1 MATANVLS
9 ASRPGAGSAVV
20 TTTVTVTTQIVG
32 VGVVGQAGA
41 AVPPVV
47 TARQNAVTVIS
58 G

>member
-9 ASRPGAGSAVV
+9 ASRPGTGSAVI
-20 TTTVTVTTQIVG
+20 TTTVSITSQVVG
-32 VGVVGQAGA
+32 VGTVKAVVA
-41 AVPPVV
+41 APTV